1 MGSKSITVEKLY
13 SIEEIAEVLSFS
25 TWQIFTKFK
34 YWEAQKEIK
43 QEQETFEIYESKMNK
58 H

>member
-43 QEQETFEIYESKMNK
+43 QEQETFTIYESKMNK
-58 H
+58 Q